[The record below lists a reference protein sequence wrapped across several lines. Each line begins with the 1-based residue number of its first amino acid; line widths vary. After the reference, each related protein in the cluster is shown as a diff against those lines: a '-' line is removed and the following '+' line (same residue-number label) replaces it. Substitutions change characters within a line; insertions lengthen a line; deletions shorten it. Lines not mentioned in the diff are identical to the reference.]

1 MKRAH
6 ANQKIEMIQCG
17 LYYNLRIGVFAYS
30 ETNLNNRTPIYRR
43 KQEHPL
49 VHFFLLFL
57 SFDQQEVLI
66 LYLIH
71 WITKLEEEKL
81 QLCVEDVK
89 KQRFLQF
96 GRRKVNTK
104 WGNKKGEKCMDL
116 VELLSEFSQNLSISR
131 TRWTR

>member
-17 LYYNLRIGVFAYS
+17 LYYKLRIGVFAYS

-43 KQEHPL
+43 KQEHLL

-71 WITKLEEEKL
+71 WIAKLEEEKL

-89 KQRFLQF
+89 KQRFLEI
-96 GRRKVNTK
+96 RK
-104 WGNKKGEKCMDL
+104 KK
-116 VELLSEFSQNLSISR
+116 SQH
-131 TRWTR
+131 